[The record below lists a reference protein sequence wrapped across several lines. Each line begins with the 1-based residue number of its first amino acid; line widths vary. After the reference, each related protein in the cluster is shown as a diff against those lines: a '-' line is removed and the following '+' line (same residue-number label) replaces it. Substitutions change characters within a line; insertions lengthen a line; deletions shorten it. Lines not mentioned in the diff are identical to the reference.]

1 MDHINNNIVSLVSDK
16 LLPTDFNGGA
26 IVTEE
31 GHEIVI
37 TEGAVQQ
44 ALRELESVWM
54 KHHNHY
60 ANVLDALMQKVE
72 AARGIV

>member
-1 MDHINNNIVSLVSDK
+1 MIQEHNNVTSLIPVQ
-16 LLPTDFNGGA
+16 TNFNGGA
-26 IVTEE
+26 VVAED
-31 GHEIVI
+31 GSEITI

-44 ALRELESVWM
+44 ALREMESVWM

-60 ANVLDALMQKVE
+60 ADVLDNLMLKVE

>member
-1 MDHINNNIVSLVSDK
+1 MTQNHNKITSLI
-16 LLPTDFNGGA
+16 PMQTDFNGGA
-26 IVTEE
+26 VVTED
-31 GHEIVI
+31 GREINI

-60 ANVLDALMQKVE
+60 AEVLDKLMLKVE
-72 AARGIV
+72 AARGVV

>member
-1 MDHINNNIVSLVSDK
+1 MIQNHNNVTSLIPVQ
-16 LLPTDFNGGA
+16 TDFNGGA
-26 IVTEE
+26 IVTED
-31 GHEIVI
+31 GSEIKI
-37 TEGAVQQ
+37 TEGSVQQ

-60 ANVLDALMQKVE
+60 ADVLDKLMLKVE